1 MSLFKL
7 SNSIFDMKLD
17 AQELAVYAYL
27 CSIEASEC
35 TLNGESVVHVK
46 QATIGEKCAIRSL
59 QTVRKILRKLSIRG
73 LINPL
78 NRLVKHNGQK
88 GTYFYGIKK
97 QPLSGGY
104 FYVNR
109 KVWGALKPRQM
120 MIYLFICK
128 SWDALR
134 NDCWNSFQDI
144 ANQTGMKR
152 EQVIKTI
159 KELTA
164 SHFIVRIRHRAK
176 DHAHVYVDNHYQ
188 VVQYVQGK
196 IKRKV
201 RLHAQYNRTDATH
214 SAAYHNNLIV
224 SHFQR
229 FVKPFSVFSFFSRG
243 SPQNVHHK
251 HTQSSLLILK
261 EKNYPFMITR
271 YSSFRHLKK

>member
-7 SNSIFDMKLD
+7 SNSVFDMKLD

-27 CSIEASEC
+27 CSIEASEL
-35 TLNGESVVHVK
+35 TLNGEAVVHVK
-46 QATIGEKCAIRSL
+46 QATIGEKCAIRSV

-73 LINPL
+73 LVSPL
-78 NRLVKHNGQK
+78 NRSVKSNGYK
-88 GTYFYGIKK
+88 GTYFYSIKK

-144 ANQTGMKR
+144 AAQTGMKR
-152 EQVIKTI
+152 EVVVKTI

-164 SHFIVRIRHRAK
+164 AHYIVCIHHRSK
-176 DHAHVYVDNHYQ
+176 DNARVYVDNHYQ
-188 VVQYVQGK
+188 VVQYIQGR

-214 SAAYHNNLIV
+214 SVALNNNYIV
-224 SHFQR
+224 SHFQSK
-229 FVKPFSVFSFFSRG
+229 VKSFLMFSSFSRG
-243 SPQNVHHK
+243 SP
-251 HTQSSLLILK
+251 
-261 EKNYPFMITR
+261 
-271 YSSFRHLKK
+271 